1 MHENSHRYSILWR
14 EGQRPR
20 PLQFCW
26 VAEPVPMRDH
36 AGWEW
41 IQSLE
46 AQRSHWY
53 PAGAVPNLPE
63 RYNAELWTE
72 RVDSAGAHQCRCCL
86 LLSDELNPRELSVD
100 NDCLCQCRVVHGP
113 KSERQI

>member
-20 PLQFCW
+20 PLQFCS

-36 AGWEW
+36 ASGEW
-41 IQSLE
+41 KQSLE
-46 AQRSHWY
+46 PQRSHW
-53 PAGAVPNLPE
+53 
-63 RYNAELWTE
+63 YNAELWTE
-72 RVDSAGAHQCRCCL
+72 WVDSAGAHQCRCCL
-86 LLSDELNPRELSVD
+86 LLSDELNPREVPVD
-100 NDCLCQCRVVHGP
+100 NDCLRQCGVVHGP